1 MALQVITPMLKSPKV
16 LHLEVTDVC
25 QAACPQCEREVNPA
39 FDNTVKHHLSVEQI
53 KSLFN
58 EDFIQNLDKMFM
70 CGNYGDPAAGK
81 HTLDIFRYFK
91 QINPNITLGMNT
103 NGAINNAQW
112 WQELASVLN
121 GTFDYVVFSIDG
133 LEDTNHIYRKNVVWA
148 KLVENARAYINA
160 GGSAQWEML
169 IYKHNEH
176 QIELAEQ
183 TARDL
188 GFNWFRTKVSKRFKD
203 VPIIFLNPPTNYQ
216 LPNVAQAE
224 KIECYAITEQ
234 SIYVAA
240 TGRIL
245 PCCWFG
251 SEVFSLDGYAN
262 QLLTDWELLKASW
275 SNDPHSICSNTCG
288 MDKKGNSFTNQWQ
301 IQKQLK

>member
-1 MALQVITPMLKSPKV
+1 MLKFPKV

-39 FDNTVKHHLSVEQI
+39 FDSTVKHHLTVEQI

-58 EDFIQNLDKMFM
+58 EDFILHLDKMFM

-81 HTLDIFRYFK
+81 YTLDIFRYFR

-103 NGAINNAQW
+103 NGAINNAAW
-112 WQELASVLN
+112 WQELAGILN

-133 LEDTNHIYRKNVVWA
+133 LEDTNHIYRKNVVWT
-148 KLVENARAYINA
+148 KLVENAQAYISA

-169 IYKHNEH
+169 IYQHNEH

-188 GFNWFRTKVSKRFKD
+188 GFNWFRTKVSKRFKE
-203 VPIIFLNPPTNYQ
+203 VPVTFLNPPTNYQ
-216 LPNVAQAE
+216 LPNIVQAE
-224 KIECYAITEQ
+224 KIECYALAEQ
-234 SIYVAA
+234 SIYVSA

-251 SEVFSLDGYAN
+251 SKVFSFDTRAE
-262 QLLTDWELLKASW
+262 ELLNDWNLLQESW
-275 SNDPHSICSNTCG
+275 NTSPHEICSKTCG
-288 MDKKGNSFTNQWQ
+288 VIDTGNSFTRQWQ

>member
-1 MALQVITPMLKSPKV
+1 MDLQVITPMLKSPKV

-39 FDNTVKHHLSVEQI
+39 FDSTVKHHLSVNQI
-53 KSLFN
+53 KSLFD
-58 EDFIQNLDKMFM
+58 EDFIRNLDKMFM

-91 QINPNITLGMNT
+91 QVNPGITLGMNT
-103 NGAINNAQW
+103 NGAINNTAW
-112 WQELASVLN
+112 WQELAGILN

-133 LEDTNHIYRKNVVWA
+133 LEDTNHIYRKNVVWN
-148 KLVENARAYINA
+148 KLVENVQAYINA

-169 IYKHNEH
+169 IYQHNEH

-203 VPIIFLNPPTNYQ
+203 VPIKFLNPPTNYQ
-216 LPNVAQAE
+216 LPNVVQAE
-224 KIECYAITEQ
+224 KIECYALQEQ
-234 SIYVAA
+234 SIYVSAN
-240 TGRIL
+240 GRIL

-251 SEVFSLDGYAN
+251 AEVFSLDSRAE
-262 QLLTDWELLKASW
+262 ELLADWNLLEASW
-275 SNDPHSICSNTCG
+275 TNRPHSICSKTCG
-288 MDKKGNSFTNQWQ
+288 IDEKGNSFTKQWQ